1 MYIKDQ
7 LGSLRTGKLSRRT
20 LTQSLLAAGVG
31 VTAVP
36 FAARKAAAVAEGQ
49 ATFFTRGGCDI
60 LELFPHYQEKNGELP
75 NFSIFGGSE
84 EALTKMS
91 GSFVVDVS
99 RPCNS
104 GLPRRVKS
112 GLCQE
117 TDTSRLNNWA
127 M

>member
-1 MYIKDQ
+1 MDIKHQ
-7 LGSLRTGKLSRRT
+7 LGSLRTGKLSQRAF
-20 LTQSLLAAGVG
+20 TQSLLAAGAG

-36 FAARKAAAVAEGQ
+36 FTARKAAAEGQ
-49 ATFFTRGGCDI
+49 ATFVTRGGRDI

-117 TDTSRLNNWA
+117 TDTSRLSNWA

>member
-1 MYIKDQ
+1 MDIKHQ
-7 LGSLRTGKLSRRT
+7 LGSLRTGKLSQRAF
-20 LTQSLLAAGVG
+20 TQSLLAAGAG

-36 FAARKAAAVAEGQ
+36 FAARKAAAAAEGQ
-49 ATFFTRGGCDI
+49 ATLFTRGGCGI

-84 EALTKMS
+84 EALTKIR

-99 RPCNS
+99 HPGNS

-112 GLCQE
+112 DLCQE